1 MAPPSQPIIRRIWHH
16 LNNFYKNYNMHPHF
30 VFCYSHCGVE
40 ENEAA
45 DTLASSLIHDANL
58 TTLPACL
65 RDTKTLVTT
74 RTKTA
79 AHELLSP
86 SQHRQELHLPRH
98 HQTTHCAI
106 TNKRLARAEQITLAR
121 ARCGHATTFGWFYHS
136 TRQTPN
142 NCRWCTTQPANAP
155 APPQDNANNNDPQP
169 PARLQCFHCT
179 NVARDFAT
187 LATLKK
193 HYTTAHV
200 GQHPPQISTVCP
212 HCGNNYKNLRAKAR
226 HMPYCKLAPANPTP
240 VPIPAQLPPPTPLTP
255 ETLHHLL
262 HCPGTLA
269 SREDSGVAAA
279 MANVGLPTICY
290 TAVLAAWLT
299 SLQQP
304 PPTPTL

>member
-1 MAPPSQPIIRRIWHH
+1 
-16 LNNFYKNYNMHPHF
+16 MHPHF

-142 NCRWCTTQPANAP
+142 NCRWCT
-155 APPQDNANNNDPQP
+155 
-169 PARLQCFHCT
+169 
-179 NVARDFAT
+179 
-187 LATLKK
+187 
-193 HYTTAHV
+193 
-200 GQHPPQISTVCP
+200 VCP